1 MIRWAAGVLVLTLA
15 VVGLHYLPGISMMH
29 WRAEASQT
37 QTADVLTDVR
47 KAVLANG
54 LTVLL
59 KPVHSAPVV
68 TVQVWYPVGS
78 RNERPGITGISH
90 QLEHLLFK
98 GTRSRPIQFG
108 RLFNALGSDSNAF
121 TSYDVTAYYGV
132 VGKDKLEALLELEA
146 DRMVNALVN
155 EEALQSERTVVLSE
169 LDGNNNNPGTR
180 LYRRVMAAAYPNS
193 PYGWMVIGNR
203 EDVERFTVAD
213 LQQHYRTF
221 YRPDRATLVVVGDV
235 DVEQTLTRI
244 KDIFGQIKLPPA
256 PEPPEYRGNQ
266 AVGYPQ
272 EPIVVR
278 EPGSN
283 PFLQMVFPNL
293 PTLTDPDTAA
303 IDVLDTVLTGGR
315 SSRLYQALVQT
326 GIASNVS
333 GNASTMKTTGWYFF
347 SATPAPGKS
356 LDEVRQGILTEVK
369 RVQEG
374 GITLEELND
383 AKSQIRANYILSNRN
398 IRGQGFQLGYNQA
411 VAGDYRFSEK
421 YLQLLAQVTVK
432 DVQRVA
438 QRYFQKPIVGYF
450 EPTVVTAGGGGGAPS
465 IQHSGYAP
473 STPVDPKEVRRY
485 LPAGAFQRSPVTDPR
500 LPEKFILDNGLTFLL
515 LTDRSSP
522 SVTIAGNI
530 RAGTGLDPEEKA
542 GLASLVAQNL
552 RNGTRTADALT
563 LARELERRGASLS
576 FSAAREG
583 VSISGVAL
591 REDAPVLLKQL
602 AEVLQKATFPER
614 ELELSRQ
621 RNLVNLKAELDSP
634 SSLARR
640 TFQQLLYPPGHP
652 FHPMRT
658 AETLAAITRSDV
670 LNFYQQY
677 YRPERTTIVMV
688 GDFDLE
694 ATKRQLQMLFREWER
709 GQAADKTE
717 LPAVPYPQ
725 QLTYKTIPLAGKT
738 QAVTILGHPGIRRTD
753 PRYHPALLL
762 NQVLGGDTLSSR
774 LGTEI
779 RDRQGLTYGIYSQ
792 FQAGQKGGT
801 FIVQMQ
807 TNPQDVERAI
817 GSTLTLLRQVQ
828 REGITASELEAAKNT
843 LINNFPVDLADP
855 SGLAQVILTDEIY
868 GLPRGDFYQ
877 FPQRLQNISLAQVNE
892 VARTL
897 LQPDQ
902 LLIVTVTPPSP

>member
-1 MIRWAAGVLVLTLA
+1 MRVLVITLA
-15 VVGLHYLPGISMMH
+15 VVSLYCLPGFSMTH
-29 WRAEASQT
+29 YREASPLQQAT
-37 QTADVLTDVR
+37 SSAEVLTDVS
-47 KAVLANG
+47 KTVLANG
-54 LTVLL
+54 LTVLI

-108 RLFNALGSDSNAF
+108 RLFSALGSDSNAF

-155 EEALQSERTVVLSE
+155 EESLQSERTVVLSE
-169 LDGNNNNPGTR
+169 LDGNNNNPATR

-193 PYGWMVIGNR
+193 PYGWTVIGNR

-235 DVEQTLTRI
+235 DVDKTLAKI
-244 KDIFGQIKLPPA
+244 KSTFGQIKLPPA
-256 PEPPEYRGNQ
+256 SEPAEYRGNNP
-266 AVGYPQ
+266 AAYPQ
-272 EPIVVR
+272 QPIVLR

-293 PTLTDPDTAA
+293 PTLTDADTPA
-303 IDVLDTVLTGGR
+303 IDVLDTVLTGGK
-315 SSRLYQALVQT
+315 SSRLYQALVRT

-333 GNASTMKTTGWYFF
+333 GNASSMKTTGWYFF
-347 SATPAPGKS
+347 SATPTQDKS
-356 LDEVRQGILTEVK
+356 LDELRDAILAEIK
-369 RVQEG
+369 RVQG
-374 GITLEELND
+374 QGISLEELQD

-421 YLQLLAQVTVK
+421 YLQRLAQVTAE

-438 QRYFQKPIVGYF
+438 QKYFQQPIVGYF
-450 EPTVVTAGGGGGAPS
+450 EPTVVTATGGSGAPA

-473 STPVDPKEVRRY
+473 STPVDPREVKKY
-485 LPAGAFQRSPVTDPR
+485 LPASAFQRSTISNPQ
-500 LPEKFILDNGLTFLL
+500 LPEKFTLDNGLTFLL

-522 SVTIAGNI
+522 SITIAGNI

-552 RNGTRTADALT
+552 RNGTTTADAFT

-576 FSAAREG
+576 FSANREG

-591 REDAPVLLKQL
+591 REDAPILLKQL
-602 AEVLQKATFPER
+602 AEVLQRANFPER

-634 SSLARR
+634 GSLARR

-658 AETLAAITRSDV
+658 TESLQAITRSDV

-677 YRPERTTIVMV
+677 YQPQRTTIVLV
-688 GDFDLE
+688 GDFDKE

-709 GQAADKTE
+709 GNTAETMD

-725 QLTYKTIPLAGKT
+725 QLTYKTVNLAGKT
-738 QAVTILGHPGIRRTD
+738 QAVTVLGHPGIRRTD
-753 PRYHPALLL
+753 PRYYTALLL

-792 FQAGQKGGT
+792 FQAGQLGGT
-801 FIVQMQ
+801 FLVQMQ

-855 SGLAQVILTDEIY
+855 SGLAQVILTDQIY
-868 GLPRGDFYQ
+868 GLPLGDFYQ
-877 FPQRLQNISLAQVNE
+877 FPQRLQSISLAQVNE

-897 LQPDQ
+897 LQPDR